1 MPLSR
6 LPLLLFT
13 LFPLASTA
21 SVLPA
26 HPHGS
31 DSVLPETWFHPP
43 DHPIYTLF
51 RKESQTEFDTPTTCV
66 DFYCPKT
73 RVYAHHVS

>member
-26 HPHGS
+26 HAHGPR
-31 DSVLPETWFHPP
+31 SVLPETWFHPP

-51 RKESQTEFDTPTTCV
+51 RRETQTEFDTLTTCV
-66 DFYCPKT
+66 VFCCSKT
-73 RVYAHHVS
+73 RVHAHQIS